1 MSVLFSAQ
9 NPELHSKF
17 SGDLFTIYKIL
28 DETILIACYFNLF
41 THVGKFPSRIMS
53 HVHCYKRGLSNKMSM
68 LAFNLFVEKIRDKEC
83 PYADLMFQI

>member
-53 HVHCYKRGLSNKMSM
+53 HVHCYKRG
-68 LAFNLFVEKIRDKEC
+68 NLQVDFPIFPQSSLGQDVT
-83 PYADLMFQI
+83 PL